1 MVRRWS
7 LVAVAAGA
15 LLVLSACTT
24 PPITPSDT
32 AEETVTATPSPSPTP
47 EVPEVQADFG
57 FTFFHEGTIGSTF
70 AQLSEQLH
78 YPVGG
83 MDECPYFGAVWS
95 TDLATTY
102 AFTDVSNPDA
112 GVQFFYANRFLAPD
126 DAPFP
131 RNAEDVG
138 IGSTQDEV
146 VAAYPDA
153 VVDAYQ
159 DLSAGELTR
168 ITVEDPDSDARY
180 VFALSSGSAVVDLLQ
195 WGTGNFGGQ
204 WGHLCGGL

>member
-1 MVRRWS
+1 MRALIVG
-7 LVAVAAGA
+7 VAAAA
-15 LLVLSACTT
+15 LLLAGCTPAPVT
-24 PPITPSDT
+24 PTDT
-32 AEETVTATPSPSPTP
+32 AVETGTVTPAPTPTP
-47 EVPEVQADFG
+47 EPVEPQADFG
-57 FTFFHEGTIGSTF
+57 FTFFHEGTIGSTW

-78 YPVGG
+78 YPVAG
-83 MDECPYFGAVWS
+83 MDECPYFGAVWN

-102 AFTDVSNPDA
+102 AFTDASNPDA

-131 RNAEDVG
+131 RNAEGVG

-159 DLSAGELTR
+159 DLTAGDLTR
-168 ITVEDPDSDARY
+168 ITVEDPDSDAKY
-180 VFALSSGSAVVDLLQ
+180 VFAISSGSAVVDLLQ
-195 WGTGNFGGQ
+195 WGSGNFGGQ